1 MAPNDFKGLGEKVS
15 SDKDQSI
22 DDGSR
27 CRPGC
32 WKRSHMSVTVWKRPA
47 AHTRQWRDQVL
58 FFSFS
63 LFSHLENGAALKSL
77 IRSIARHERAENGR
91 LFPSEPI
98 RQVRNGWQVN
108 PTRVVC
114 CSLTWE
120 KKCLLLFFYDAFPFL
135 SLYYIYIFLY
145 SFLIYTWK
153 CCNPGRRDS
162 SDFPSARTIHNKT
175 LFSGRRRRRVADGFL
190 RKKRRNKKI
199 MCIITFK
206 RKSHGLMRI
215 I

>member
-58 FFSFS
+58 FFSFFS
-63 LFSHLENGAALKSL
+63 LLPSGKWRCVKKFNQIDRAAWTRRKRALVPLRTHSSSAQRLTGESNARGLLLSLGKRNVFSYS
-77 IRSIARHERAENGR
+77 STT
-91 LFPSEPI
+91 LFPS
-98 RQVRNGWQVN
+98 
-108 PTRVVC
+108 
-114 CSLTWE
+114 
-120 KKCLLLFFYDAFPFL
+120 FH
-135 SLYYIYIFLY
+135 YIYIFLY

-190 RKKRRNKKI
+190 RKKEEIKKL
-199 MCIITFK
+199 CV
-206 RKSHGLMRI
+206 
-215 I
+215 

>member
-135 SLYYIYIFLY
+135 SLYLHFSLFFSYIHLKVLQSGTTRLLGFPLREDYTQQNAFLWA
-145 SFLIYTWK
+145 T
-153 CCNPGRRDS
+153 S
-162 SDFPSARTIHNKT
+162 S
-175 LFSGRRRRRVADGFL
+175 SGRGRL
-190 RKKRRNKKI
+190 SQKKKIRNKKI